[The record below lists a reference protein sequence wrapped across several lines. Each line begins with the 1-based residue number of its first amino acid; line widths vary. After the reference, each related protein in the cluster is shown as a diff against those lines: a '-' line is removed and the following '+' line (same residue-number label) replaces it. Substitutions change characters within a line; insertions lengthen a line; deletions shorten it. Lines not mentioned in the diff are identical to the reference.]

1 MIIQCKTYLSTT
13 NEGQPCHPCK
23 APHRIPHCSSMQLA
37 RMIMLRTS
45 AYVQGAADCDLLWRR
60 PFPLLNAGLTLVA
73 AGHLFVLGPL
83 LVNGMGGNLLPAV
96 VGTWGLGLATASYN
110 WLKNIGK

>member
-1 MIIQCKTYLSTT
+1 MVI
-13 NEGQPCHPCK
+13 
-23 APHRIPHCSSMQLA
+23 SSA
-37 RMIMLRTS
+37 C
-45 AYVQGAADCDLLWRR
+45 VQGAADCDLLWRR

-83 LVNGMGGNLLPAV
+83 LVNGMGGSLLPAV

>member
-1 MIIQCKTYLSTT
+1 MSTKTNPASSLAMHVSL
-13 NEGQPCHPCK
+13 
-23 APHRIPHCSSMQLA
+23 HRIPHCSPRNSHSSFA
-37 RMIMLRTS
+37 RPDMVMTS
-45 AYVQGAADCDLLWRR
+45 ACVQGAADCDLLWRR

-96 VGTWGLGLATASYN
+96 VGTWGLALATASYN